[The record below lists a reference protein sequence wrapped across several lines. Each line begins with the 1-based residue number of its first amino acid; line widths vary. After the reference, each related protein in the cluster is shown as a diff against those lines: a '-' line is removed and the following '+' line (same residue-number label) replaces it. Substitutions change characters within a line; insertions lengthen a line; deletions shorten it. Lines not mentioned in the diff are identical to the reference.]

1 MQTRL
6 RHSEVKMMLQR
17 YAHSVSRD
25 RVVAA
30 DYMLSAI
37 LSHAQDENGP
47 GADWV
52 GVQIKTGS

>member
-30 DYMLSAI
+30 DYMQSAI

-47 GADWV
+47 GAD
-52 GVQIKTGS
+52 